1 MYWVTHGVDP
11 TLHLLTY
18 IAITWIVIIMRIE
31 TDIKLDYNDVLLRPN
46 EVQWAVEKTLTYS
59 KHTNL
64 GTVKE
69 NGLVFIM
76 AANMQ
81 GVGTFKMAEELAR
94 VPMFTC
100 LDKTINLQTFGVG

>member
-1 MYWVTHGVDP
+1 
-11 TLHLLTY
+11 
-18 IAITWIVIIMRIE
+18 MRIE
-31 TDIKLDYNDVLLRPN
+31 TDIKLDYNDVLLRPKRSTMGSRKD
-46 EVQWAVEKTLTYS
+46 VDLLQ
-59 KHTNL
+59 HTNL

-94 VPMFTC
+94 VHVYLFR
-100 LDKTINLQTFGVG
+100 